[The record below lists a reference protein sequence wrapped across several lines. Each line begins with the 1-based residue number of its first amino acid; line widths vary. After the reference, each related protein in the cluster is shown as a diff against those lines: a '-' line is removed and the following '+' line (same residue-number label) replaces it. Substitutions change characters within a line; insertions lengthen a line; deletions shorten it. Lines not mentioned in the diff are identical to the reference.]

1 MDLLLWQKIPIRATR
16 PGATPA
22 RHSTDALAP
31 AAAALADRAGAAAAP
46 ARRIASTAPPLPPR
60 RPAALPAAPT
70 LFCESAAMS
79 AAPEYSRPRVCRTH
93 PHAHHHHHARL
104 DLSYPLA
111 PKKSNKFVESPI
123 YEYIFNINTKNCFY
137 ETFFLRLLRS

>member
-46 ARRIASTAPPLPPR
+46 PRRIASTAPPLPPR
-60 RPAALPAAPT
+60 RPAALPAAPS

-79 AAPEYSRPRVCRTH
+79 AAPEYPRPRVPVGPTLT
-93 PHAHHHHHARL
+93 PTTTTTPASTSL
-104 DLSYPLA
+104 ILSP
-111 PKKSNKFVESPI
+111 PKSP
-123 YEYIFNINTKNCFY
+123 T
-137 ETFFLRLLRS
+137 SS